1 MCGYIYIYIYYIF
14 LNQLSF
20 DGHFSWF
27 QVLAVVNSAAPI
39 ISHQKQELGPGH
51 KLLIVKFRF
60 KLKKAQKTTGP
71 FRDDLNQIPYDDTV
85 GVTDS
90 RD

>member
-1 MCGYIYIYIYYIF
+1 MCVDTYIYIYYIF

-20 DGHFSWF
+20 DGYFSWF